1 MIRLKAYKFRVVPN
15 KTQEVLLNKTFGC
28 VRWYWNNQ
36 VSIFNSFDKE
46 TNPDPLFKTSTQ
58 LRQEVEWLK
67 EISAAAIQQK
77 EQDFKEFKKQFFS
90 KSRKAKVGRPSFKK
104 KSNRQSYRL
113 PNQKFKIIGDKIQLE
128 KIGKVKLILDRQIP
142 EGVKFMSVT
151 ISKTPTG
158 KYFVSVLVE
167 ENIEPKAKTNKTIGI
182 DVGLKTFAT
191 QSDGTEISNPK
202 WFRESQS
209 KLRTAQ
215 KHLSRKKLGSK
226 RRQKQRIKVARIHEK
241 VSNQRNHF
249 LHNYSTQLVKN
260 FDVIVVEDLNVK
272 GMVKNRKLSKSISD
286 AGWSKFFFM
295 VEYKSEW
302 YGKSFIKIDRWFPSS
317 KTCFEC
323 GTVKQDLKLSDREWT
338 CECGNHIL
346 RDPNAAKNIERVG
359 VETLYNQSQS
369 LCKTAS
375 AAINSEAIRVC

>member
-1 MIRLKAYKFRVVPN
+1 MIRLKAYKFRLVPN

-36 VSIFNSFDKE
+36 VSAFNSFNKE
-46 TNPDPLFKTSTQ
+46 TNPDLIFKTSTQ

-67 EISAAAIQQK
+67 EVSAAAIQQK

-90 KSRKAKVGRPSFKK
+90 KSRKTKIGRPSFKK
-104 KSNRQSYRL
+104 KSNNQSYRL
-113 PNQKFKIIGDKIQLE
+113 PNQKFKVVGNKIQLE

-142 EGVKFMSVT
+142 DDVKFMSVT

-158 KYFVSVLVE
+158 KHFASILVE
-167 ENIEPKAKTNKTIGI
+167 ENIELKEKTNKTIGI
-182 DVGLKTFAT
+182 DVGIKTFAT

-260 FDVIVVEDLNVK
+260 FDLIVVEDLNVK
-272 GMVKNRKLSKSISD
+272 GMVKNKRLSKSIND
-286 AGWSKFFFM
+286 AGWSKFFSM

-302 YGKSFIKIDRWFPSS
+302 YGKSFVKIDRWFPSS

-323 GTVKQDLKLSDREWT
+323 GSVKQDLKLSDREWT

-346 RDPNAAKNIERVG
+346 RDVNAAKNIERVG

-375 AAINSEAIRVC
+375 VAINSEAIKVY

>member
-1 MIRLKAYKFRVVPN
+1 MIRLRAYKFRLVPN

-36 VSIFNSFDKE
+36 VHTFNSFDKE
-46 TNPDPLFKTSTQ
+46 TNPQPNFKTSTQ
-58 LRQEVEWLK
+58 LRQEVEWMQ
-67 EISAAAIQQK
+67 EVSAAAIQQK
-77 EQDFKEFKKQFFS
+77 EMDFKEYKKQFFS
-90 KSRKAKVGRPSFKK
+90 KSRKSKIGRPSFKK
-104 KSNRQSYRL
+104 KSNNQSYRL
-113 PNQKFKIIGDKIQLE
+113 PNQKFKVVGNKIQLE
-128 KIGKVKLILDRQIP
+128 KIGKVKLIMDRQIP

-158 KYFVSVLVE
+158 KYFASILVE
-167 ENIEPKAKTNKTIGI
+167 ENIELREKTNKTIGI
-182 DVGLKTFAT
+182 DVGIKTFAT
-191 QSDGTEISNPK
+191 QSDGRELNNPK

-226 RRQKQRIKVARIHEK
+226 RRQKQRIKVAKIHEK
-241 VSNQRNHF
+241 VSNQRNYF

-272 GMVKNRKLSKSISD
+272 GMVKNKRLSKSISD
-286 AGWSKFFFM
+286 AGWSKFFSM

-302 YGKSFIKIDRWFPSS
+302 YGKSFVKINRWFPSS

-338 CECGNHIL
+338 CDCGSHIL
-346 RDPNAAKNIERVG
+346 RDFNAAKNIERVG
-359 VETLYNQSQS
+359 VDTLYNQSQS
-369 LCKTAS
+369 LCKTTS
-375 AAINSEAIRVC
+375 VAINGEAIKVY